1 MRIFENY
8 FCSLTEKL
16 EEKLNN
22 VQQKLFGFK
31 SKSRDAYDNLI
42 GQDDV
47 LSREIKVMTTRV
59 DAFEREALPR
69 YTSQSKGSVPKPS
82 GGGDNVTNRLIDSN
96 RPEAVQRFQN
106 FQAKISFQIELSDWL
121 RSKVGCVFLMVIV
134 PILPRAGIGPND
146 HENAPHFI

>member
-1 MRIFENY
+1 MTQLTTLKNY
-8 FCSLTEKL
+8 SFSLTEKL

-31 SKSRDAYDNLI
+31 SESRDAYDNLI

-69 YTSQSKGSVPKPS
+69 YTSQSKGVPKPS
-82 GGGDNVTNRLIDSN
+82 GGGGDNVTSRLVDSN

-106 FQAKISFQIELSDWL
+106 FQAKAGFQMMGSDWL
-121 RSKVGCVFLMVIV
+121 Y
-134 PILPRAGIGPND
+134 
-146 HENAPHFI
+146 

>member
-1 MRIFENY
+1 M
-8 FCSLTEKL
+8 TEKL

-31 SKSRDAYDNLI
+31 SESRDAYDNLI

-69 YTSQSKGSVPKPS
+69 YTSQSKAGIPKPS
-82 GGGDNVTNRLIDSN
+82 GGGDNNVTSRLVDSN
-96 RPEAVQRFQN
+96 RPEAVQKFQN
-106 FQAKISFQIELSDWL
+106 FQAKVGFL
-121 RSKVGCVFLMVIV
+121 RALFFSVVG
-134 PILPRAGIGPND
+134 
-146 HENAPHFI
+146 

>member
-1 MRIFENY
+1 MCQQLLKYYI
-8 FCSLTEKL
+8 CSLTEKL

-59 DAFEREALPR
+59 DAFERETLPR
-69 YTSQSKGSVPKPS
+69 YTSQSKGSIPKPS
-82 GGGDNVTNRLIDSN
+82 GGGDNVTSRLIDSN

-106 FQAKISFQIELSDWL
+106 FQAKVGFQILLSDWL
-121 RSKVGCVFLMVIV
+121 C
-134 PILPRAGIGPND
+134 GICQ
-146 HENAPHFI
+146 

>member
-1 MRIFENY
+1 MTYY

-59 DAFEREALPR
+59 DAFEHETLPR
-69 YTSQSKGSVPKPS
+69 YTSQFLLLLLMS
-82 GGGDNVTNRLIDSN
+82 GKS
-96 RPEAVQRFQN
+96 
-106 FQAKISFQIELSDWL
+106 
-121 RSKVGCVFLMVIV
+121 
-134 PILPRAGIGPND
+134 
-146 HENAPHFI
+146 

>member
-121 RSKVGCVFLMVIV
+121 RSKVGCVFLMVVV
-134 PILPRAGIGPND
+134 PILPRVGFGPND